1 MHMTAVCQDT
11 GFVAGEQLGK
21 ISTTTSSGAAECEA
35 WSPHD
40 SGGRLGCTVHSTCV
54 FPPMLLSWLRPAAL
68 GRLAGQ
74 DRDGGPLKKKPS
86 AQAVLPLPRLAGHPT
101 GQIIVVW
108 LRTKVLDSDGPD

>member
-40 SGGRLGCTVHSTCV
+40 SVAGDL
-54 FPPMLLSWLRPAAL
+54 AAL
-68 GRLAGQ
+68 STRHVSSLLCSFPG
-74 DRDGGPLKKKPS
+74 
-86 AQAVLPLPRLAGHPT
+86 
-101 GQIIVVW
+101 
-108 LRTKVLDSDGPD
+108 